1 MNKISEGAREWET
14 FKYDSFHISSAVFNS
29 PERPIPPSSL
39 TSSPDTGLTAFAQLG
54 ALRLNASRALISL
67 FDRHNQYIVAEATR
81 SMPLAPGARYHTQN
95 HLWLCGTAIPRS
107 FGICEHVL
115 VGATQDAPNP
125 QRPSAPANENELPV
139 AIVPDLAAD
148 RRFCDRPY
156 IEAAPYNR
164 FYAGVPLRSPKGINI
179 GVYCIFDD
187 RPRSGLDVDSVQFLR
202 DTAHTIMNY
211 LEARRVNE
219 SYRRSERMVQG
230 LGNFIEGRDDPVP
243 PPTFDPRSATNGYEP
258 PRLAVSLSGTD
269 SPSPK
274 SPVTADPVRPGIN
287 PISPETTGSPTK
299 VDSSDSVETTA
310 TTASIGTVAT
320 TTSSTAPPDP
330 HLSETIKI
338 FSRAASVIRKSL
350 EVDGALFLDASVGSF
365 GGLVAGPRR
374 ASEVAEHS
382 FSSSEDSLSERA
394 EDGDDRWCKTF
405 GRSSAM
411 EGGGSGSDIPQLGR
425 RTLRERF
432 LRKLLRKYPNGKVFS
447 FDETGNWLA
456 ADYESDD
463 ADITPTEET
472 EQLPTRPENKAAHS
486 YFTKR
491 NEAKTIVD
499 IFPGARSI
507 AIVPLWDPSKER
519 CFAGCF
525 VWSKSA
531 TRILTPA
538 ADLPFL
544 RAFGMVT
551 MSEVIRLDAILAD
564 RAKTDILGSLSHE
577 LRSPLHGVVAAAELL
592 HDTQLDAFQVDVIH
606 TIEISGKTLL
616 DTIDHLLDYS
626 KVNTFLRASKSQRKN
641 NGMGRGL
648 RPETSASIESG
659 MMSLVSDVHLDLLVE
674 EVIESVFIGHSFHH
688 MVASSL
694 ARHGTSS
701 GPPTPAQEKLD
712 AIATSDGLGHRRN
725 PSESQPA
732 NLKDVKILV
741 DIDPQYSWVFHTN
754 PGAIRRVVMNLFGNA
769 LKYTSKGF
777 IKIHLRQEEVVHK
790 SSRSASMVI
799 LTVTDSGKGI
809 SEEFLHNKLF
819 TPFSQEDALAPG
831 TGLGLSLVRQIVTG
845 LGGTIS
851 ARSQVGHGTTMTV
864 SMPLVLSRKASSRG
878 RKFSSDLKTLAGT
891 RLSVRGFSR
900 GLDGSEE
907 LRAGGL
913 DLPVES
919 LPFKWMDVKINEDSR
934 SPQGSDLTICS
945 EEAFR
950 KQGMS
955 ETGGV
960 ETPLVVVC
968 GNAEAAQKLATSYRR
983 SLRHEAVM
991 EFIAQPTGPRKVAK
1005 ALVCALER
1013 WKQRQPAAGPIPVS
1027 PQSDAFPPPAP
1038 SPRALK
1044 SDTLTTRPRAQ
1055 SETVR
1060 IVRVTSP
1067 PPDNALPSP
1076 GDSWIANT
1084 NDSHNFTLTL
1094 PFRPAA
1100 SAATSPVSAASA
1112 KGSTNTSVPPSPG
1125 TTKSASEFLL
1135 VDDNAINLKILSAYM
1150 KRLQKRHTT
1159 ASNGLEALQV
1169 YTSQPQRFCCILIG
1183 ADITMP
1189 VMDGLEAT
1197 RRIRKF
1203 ERAQNLAPVTVIA
1216 ITSLGSHGARQE
1228 GFASGMDLFL
1238 TRPVTMTELVK
1249 ILKQRK
1255 LVDETTEKEVLSQ

>member
-1 MNKISEGAREWET
+1 MGTTTCINPFHDDLHER
-14 FKYDSFHISSAVFNS
+14 YDSFHIPSAVFNS
-29 PERPIPPSSL
+29 PDRPIPPSSL
-39 TSSPDTGLTAFAQLG
+39 ASSPDTGLTAFAQLG

-67 FDRHNQYIVAEATR
+67 FDRRNQYIVAEATR
-81 SMPLAPGARYHTQN
+81 YMPLAPDAKYPKQN
-95 HLWLCGTAIPRS
+95 HLWLCGTAIPRA

-115 VGATQDAPNP
+115 VGATQDASNS
-125 QRPSAPANENELPV
+125 RHPSAPANENELPV
-139 AIVPDLAAD
+139 AVVPDLAAD

-156 IEAAPYNR
+156 IEAAPFNR
-164 FYAGVPLRSPKGINI
+164 FYAGVPIQSPKGINI

-187 RPRSGLDVDSVQFLR
+187 RPRAGLDADSVQFLR
-202 DTAHTIMNY
+202 DTSHTIMNY

-230 LGNFIEGRDDPVP
+230 LGNFIEGRDDPIP
-243 PPTFDPRSATNGYEP
+243 PPKFDPRSATNGFEP
-258 PRLAVSLSGTD
+258 PQLAVSLSGTD
-269 SPSPK
+269 SPSPD
-274 SPVTADPVRPGIN
+274 SPETAEPPVRPGIN
-287 PISPETTGSPTK
+287 PTSPEATGSPTK
-299 VDSSDSVETTA
+299 IDSSDSVETTA
-310 TTASIGTVAT
+310 TTATVAT

-330 HLSETIKI
+330 HLSGTIKI
-338 FSRAASVIRKSL
+338 FSRAANVIRKYL
-350 EVDGALFLDASVGSF
+350 EVDGALFLDASIGSF
-365 GGLVAGPRR
+365 GGLVTGPRR
-374 ASEVAEHS
+374 ASEVADHD
-382 FSSSEDSLSERA
+382 FSSSEDSLSERL
-394 EDGDDRWCKTF
+394 EDDDDRWCKTF
-405 GRSSAM
+405 GRSSTL
-411 EGGGSGSDIPQLGR
+411 ESGGSSSGPDMPQLGCK
-425 RTLRERF
+425 TLRERF

-472 EQLPTRPENKAAHS
+472 EQQPTRPDSKAAHS

-491 NEAKTIVD
+491 NEAKTIID

-507 AIVPLWDPSKER
+507 AIVPLWDPSKEQ
-519 CFAGCF
+519 CFAGGF

-626 KVNTFLRASKSQRKN
+626 KVNTFLRASKSRRQN
-641 NGMGRGL
+641 SGMGRGL

-701 GPPTPAQEKLD
+701 GPSTPAQEKLD
-712 AIATSDGLGHRRN
+712 AIATSDGLGHRRG

-732 NLKDVKILV
+732 SLKDVKILV
-741 DIDPQYSWVFHTN
+741 DIDPQSSWVFHTN

-790 SSRSASMVI
+790 SSRSASMVV

-819 TPFSQEDALAPG
+819 TPFSQEDSLAPG

-851 ARSQVGHGTTMTV
+851 VRSQVGHGTSMTV
-864 SMPLVLSRKASSRG
+864 SMPLVLSRKANGRG
-878 RKFSSDLKTLAGT
+878 RKFSSDLETLAGT

-900 GLDGSEE
+900 GLEDSEE

-934 SPQGSDLTICS
+934 SPDGSDLMVCS

-950 KQGMS
+950 RHGMS

-1005 ALVCALER
+1005 ALACALDR
-1013 WKQRQPAAGPIPVS
+1013 WKQRQPAARPIPVS
-1027 PQSDAFPPPAP
+1027 PQSEAFPRLAP

-1055 SETVR
+1055 SETAR
-1060 IVRVTSP
+1060 MVRVTSP
-1067 PPDNALPSP
+1067 PPDNASQSP

-1084 NDSHNFTLTL
+1084 NDSNNFTLTL
-1094 PFRPAA
+1094 PFRPAP
-1100 SAATSPVSAASA
+1100 SAATPAMSTAPA
-1112 KGSTNTSVPPSPG
+1112 KGSTKTSVPPSPE
-1125 TTKSASEFLL
+1125 TAKSPSEFLL

-1159 ASNGLEALQV
+1159 ASNGLEALQA
-1169 YTSQPQRFCCILIG
+1169 YTTQPQRFCCILI
-1183 ADITMP
+1183 DITMP

-1203 ERAQNLAPVTVIA
+1203 ERAQNLAPATVIA
-1216 ITSLGSHGARQE
+1216 ITSLGSQSARQE

-1238 TRPVTMTELVK
+1238 TRPVTMKELVK
-1249 ILKQRK
+1249 ILKLRK
-1255 LVDETTEKEVLSQ
+1255 LVDEITEKEVLSQ

>member
-1 MNKISEGAREWET
+1 
-14 FKYDSFHISSAVFNS
+14 
-29 PERPIPPSSL
+29 
-39 TSSPDTGLTAFAQLG
+39 
-54 ALRLNASRALISL
+54 
-67 FDRHNQYIVAEATR
+67 
-81 SMPLAPGARYHTQN
+81 MPLSPNAKYPTQN

-115 VGATQDAPNP
+115 VGATQESSSNP
-125 QRPSAPANENELPV
+125 RLPTAPANEHELPV
-139 AIVPDLAAD
+139 AVVPDLAAD
-148 RRFCDRPY
+148 RRFSNRPY

-164 FYAGVPLRSPKGINI
+164 FYAGVPIRSPKGINI

-187 RPRSGLDVDSVQFLR
+187 RPRSGLDADSVQFLR
-202 DTAHTIMNY
+202 DTARTIMDY
-211 LEARRVNE
+211 LDARRVNE

-243 PPTFDPRSATNGYEP
+243 PAKFNPRGLPNGYEP
-258 PRLAVSLSGTD
+258 PRLAASFPETGPSSPGSPPVARPSLN
-269 SPSPK
+269 
-274 SPVTADPVRPGIN
+274 PV
-287 PISPETTGSPTK
+287 SPEPTNSPTK

-310 TTASIGTVAT
+310 TTATIAT
-320 TTSSTAPPDP
+320 TTSTTAPPDP

-338 FSRAASVIRKSL
+338 FSRAANVIRKSL
-350 EVDGALFLDASVGSF
+350 EVDGALFLDASIGSF
-365 GGLVAGPRR
+365 GGLVSGPRR
-374 ASEVAEHS
+374 ASEVADHN
-382 FSSSEDSLSERA
+382 FSSSEDSLSERP
-394 EDGDDRWCKTF
+394 EDVNDRWCKSF
-405 GRSSAM
+405 GRSSATDDAVG
-411 EGGGSGSDIPQLGR
+411 ESDAPQLGR
-425 RTLRERF
+425 LTLRERF
-432 LRKLLRKYPNGKVFS
+432 LRKLLRRYPNGKVFS

-463 ADITPTEET
+463 ADVTPTEET
-472 EQLPTRPENKAAHS
+472 EQFSTRPESKAAHS

-499 IFPGARSI
+499 IFPGARSV
-507 AIVPLWDPSKER
+507 AVVPLWDPSKER
-519 CFAGCF
+519 CFAGGF

-641 NGMGRGL
+641 NGPGRGL

-694 ARHGTSS
+694 ARHGSTS

-712 AIATSDGLGHRRN
+712 AIATSDGLGHRRS
-725 PSESQPA
+725 PSETQPA
-732 NLKDVKILV
+732 SLKDVKILV

-777 IKIHLRQEEVVHK
+777 IKVHLRQEEVVHK
-790 SSRSASMVI
+790 SSRSASMVV

-851 ARSQVGHGTTMTV
+851 VRSQVGHGTSITV
-864 SMPLVLSRKASSRG
+864 SMPLILSRKASSRG
-878 RKFSSDLKTLAGT
+878 RKFSADLNTLAGT
-891 RLSVRGFSR
+891 QLSVRGFSR
-900 GLDGSEE
+900 GFDDSEE

-934 SPQGSDLTICS
+934 SSSSSDLMVCS

-950 KQGMS
+950 KYGLS

-1005 ALVCALER
+1005 ALACALDR
-1013 WKQRQPAAGPIPVS
+1013 WKKRQPARPMPVS
-1027 PQSDAFPPPAP
+1027 PLSDAFPAPIP
-1038 SPRALK
+1038 SPRVLK
-1044 SDTLTTRPRAQ
+1044 SDSLTSRPRAQ
-1055 SETVR
+1055 SETVKM
-1060 IVRVTSP
+1060 IRVTSP
-1067 PPDNALPSP
+1067 PPENVSQSP

-1084 NDSHNFTLTL
+1084 NDSNNFTLTL

-1100 SAATSPVSAASA
+1100 SLAAPATSTTSARGSMNTGVS
-1112 KGSTNTSVPPSPG
+1112 PSPG
-1125 TTKSASEFLL
+1125 TVKPTSEFLL

-1150 KRLQKRHTT
+1150 KRLHKRHAT
-1159 ASNGLEALQV
+1159 ASNGLEALQA
-1169 YTSQPQRFCCILIG
+1169 YTSQPQRFCCILI
-1183 ADITMP
+1183 DITMP

-1203 ERAQNLAPVTVIA
+1203 ERAHNLPAVTVIA
-1216 ITSLGSHGARQE
+1216 ITSLGSVGARQE

-1238 TRPVTMTELVK
+1238 TRPVTMTELVE

-1255 LVDETTEKEVLSQ
+1255 LVDETTEREVLLQ

>member
-14 FKYDSFHISSAVFNS
+14 FKYDSFHIPSAVFNS
-29 PERPIPPSSL
+29 PDRPISPSSL
-39 TSSPDTGLTAFAQLG
+39 ASSPDTGLTAFAQLG

-67 FDRHNQYIVAEATR
+67 FDRHNQYIVAESTR
-81 SMPLAPGARYHTQN
+81 FMPLSPDTKYPTQN
-95 HLWLCGTAIPRS
+95 HLWLCGTAIPRA
-107 FGICEHVL
+107 FGVCEHVL
-115 VGATQDAPNP
+115 VGATQDASNP
-125 QRPSAPANENELPV
+125 RRPSVTANENKLPV
-139 AIVPDLAAD
+139 VVVPDLAAD
-148 RRFCDRPY
+148 RRFCNRPY

-164 FYAGVPLRSPKGINI
+164 FYAGVPIRSPKGINI

-187 RPRSGLDVDSVQFLR
+187 RPRAGLDADSVQFLR
-202 DTAHTIMNY
+202 DTAQTIMNY
-211 LEARRVNE
+211 LDARRVNE

-230 LGNFIEGRDDPVP
+230 LGNFIEGRDDPAP
-243 PPTFDPRSATNGYEP
+243 PPKFDPRSATNGYEP
-258 PRLAVSLSGTD
+258 PRLAMSLSGTD
-269 SPSPK
+269 SPSSKP
-274 SPVTADPVRPGIN
+274 PETADPVRPGIN
-287 PISPETTGSPTK
+287 PTSPEETSYPTK

-310 TTASIGTVAT
+310 TTATVAT

-338 FSRAASVIRKSL
+338 FSRAANVIRKSL
-350 EVDGALFLDASVGSF
+350 EVDGALFLDASIGSF
-365 GGLVAGPRR
+365 GGLVTGPRR
-374 ASEVAEHS
+374 ASELADHD
-382 FSSSEDSLSERA
+382 FSSSEDSLPERP
-394 EDGDDRWCKTF
+394 GDDNDRWCKTF
-405 GRSSAM
+405 GRSSTV
-411 EGGGSGSDIPQLGR
+411 EGGDGASDVPQLGR
-425 RTLRERF
+425 KTLRERF

-463 ADITPTEET
+463 ADITPTEEI
-472 EQLPTRPENKAAHS
+472 EQLPKAPDNKATHS
-486 YFTKR
+486 YFSKR
-491 NEAKTIVD
+491 NEAKTIID
-499 IFPGARSI
+499 IFPGARSV
-507 AIVPLWDPSKER
+507 AIVPLWDPSKEQ
-519 CFAGCF
+519 CFAGGF

-531 TRILTPA
+531 SRILTPA
-538 ADLPFL
+538 ADLPFI

-626 KVNTFLRASKSQRKN
+626 KVNTFLRASKSHRKN
-641 NGMGRGL
+641 SGMGRGL

-712 AIATSDGLGHRRN
+712 AIATSDGLGHRRG

-732 NLKDVKILV
+732 SLKDVKILV

-790 SSRSASMVI
+790 SSRSASMVV

-809 SEEFLHNKLF
+809 SEEFLHKKLF

-851 ARSQVGHGTTMTV
+851 VKSQVGHGTTMTV

-878 RKFSSDLKTLAGT
+878 KKFSSDLKTLAGT
-891 RLSVRGFSR
+891 QLSVRGFSR
-900 GLDGSEE
+900 GLEDSEE

-919 LPFKWMDVKINEDSR
+919 LPFKWMDVKISEDSR
-934 SPQGSDLTICS
+934 SSDGSDLMVCS

-950 KQGMS
+950 KHGMS

-983 SLRHEAVM
+983 SLRHDAVM

-1005 ALVCALER
+1005 ALACALDR
-1013 WKQRQPAAGPIPVS
+1013 WKQRQPAAKPIPVS
-1027 PQSDAFPPPAP
+1027 PQSEAFPPPTP
-1038 SPRALK
+1038 SPRAFK
-1044 SDTLTTRPRAQ
+1044 SETLTTRPRAQ
-1055 SETVR
+1055 SETMR
-1060 IVRVTSP
+1060 MVRVASP
-1067 PPDNALPSP
+1067 PPDNASQSP

-1084 NDSHNFTLTL
+1084 TDSHSFTLTL
-1094 PFRPAA
+1094 PFRPAP
-1100 SAATSPVSAASA
+1100 SAATSAMSAASA
-1112 KGSTNTSVPPSPG
+1112 KGSMNTSVPPSPG
-1125 TTKSASEFLL
+1125 MAKSPSEFLL

-1150 KRLQKRHTT
+1150 KRLQKRHAT
-1159 ASNGLEALQV
+1159 ASNGLEALQA
-1169 YTSQPQRFCCILIG
+1169 YTSQPQRFCCILI
-1183 ADITMP
+1183 DITMP

-1216 ITSLGSHGARQE
+1216 ITSLGSQSARQE
-1228 GFASGMDLFL
+1228 GFGSGMDLFL

>member
-14 FKYDSFHISSAVFNS
+14 FKYDSFHIPSAVLNN
-29 PERPIPPSSL
+29 PDRPIPPSALS
-39 TSSPDTGLTAFAQLG
+39 SSPDTGLTAFAQLG

-67 FDRHNQYIVAEATR
+67 FDRQHQYIVAEATR
-81 SMPLAPGARYHTQN
+81 SMPLSPNAKYPTQN
-95 HLWLCGTAIPRS
+95 HLWLCGTAIPRA

-115 VGATQDAPNP
+115 VGATQEASNP
-125 QRPSAPANENELPV
+125 RLQTAPANENELPV
-139 AIVPDLAAD
+139 AVVPDLAAD
-148 RRFCDRPY
+148 RRFCNRPY

-164 FYAGVPLRSPKGINI
+164 FYAGVPIRSPKGINI

-187 RPRSGLDVDSVQFLR
+187 RPRSGLDADSVQFLR
-202 DTAHTIMNY
+202 DTARTIMDY
-211 LEARRVNE
+211 LDARRVNE

-243 PPTFDPRSATNGYEP
+243 APKFTPRSSPNGYET
-258 PRLAVSLSGTD
+258 PRLAVSLPETGP
-269 SPSPK
+269 PSPK
-274 SPVTADPVRPGIN
+274 SSETAGPVRPNIN
-287 PISPETTGSPTK
+287 PISPEPTDSPTK

-310 TTASIGTVAT
+310 TTATVAT

-338 FSRAASVIRKSL
+338 FSRAANVIRGSL
-350 EVDGALFLDASVGSF
+350 EVDGALFLDASIGSF
-365 GGLVAGPRR
+365 GGLVTGPRR
-374 ASEVAEHS
+374 ASEVADHN

-394 EDGDDRWCKTF
+394 EDVNDRWCKSF
-405 GRSSAM
+405 GRSSPADDGVN
-411 EGGGSGSDIPQLGR
+411 ESDTPQLGR
-425 RTLRERF
+425 LTLRERF
-432 LRKLLRKYPNGKVFS
+432 LKKLLRRYPNGKVFS

-463 ADITPTEET
+463 ADVTPTEET
-472 EQLPTRPENKAAHS
+472 EQAFTRPESKAAHS

-491 NEAKTIVD
+491 NEAKTIID
-499 IFPGARSI
+499 IFPGARSV
-507 AIVPLWDPSKER
+507 AVVPLWDPSKER
-519 CFAGCF
+519 CFAGGF

-641 NGMGRGL
+641 NGPGRGL

-694 ARHGTSS
+694 ARHGSSS

-712 AIATSDGLGHRRN
+712 AIATSDGLGHRRRT
-725 PSESQPA
+725 SESQPA
-732 NLKDVKILV
+732 SLKDVKILV

-777 IKIHLRQEEVVHK
+777 IKVHLRQEEVVHK
-790 SSRSASMVI
+790 SSRSASMVV

-851 ARSQVGHGTTMTV
+851 VRSQVGHGTSITV

-878 RKFSSDLKTLAGT
+878 RKFSADLNTLAGT
-891 RLSVRGFSR
+891 QLSVHGFSR
-900 GLDGSEE
+900 GFGDSEE

-919 LPFKWMDVKINEDSR
+919 LPFKWMDVKISEDSR
-934 SPQGSDLTICS
+934 GSSRSDLMVCS
-945 EEAFR
+945 EEAF
-950 KQGMS
+950 KKHGLS

-1005 ALVCALER
+1005 ALACALDR
-1013 WKQRQPAAGPIPVS
+1013 WKQRQPVKSMAVS
-1027 PQSDAFPPPAP
+1027 PLSDAFPAPAP
-1038 SPRALK
+1038 SPRVLK
-1044 SDTLTTRPRAQ
+1044 SESLATRPRAQ
-1055 SETVR
+1055 SETVKM
-1060 IVRVTSP
+1060 VRVSSP
-1067 PPDNALPSP
+1067 PPENVSHSP

-1084 NDSHNFTLTL
+1084 NDSNNFTLTL

-1100 SAATSPVSAASA
+1100 SVVAPATSTASA
-1112 KGSTNTSVPPSPG
+1112 RGSMHAGASSSPG
-1125 TTKSASEFLL
+1125 TVKPLSEFLL

-1150 KRLQKRHTT
+1150 KRLQKRHAT
-1159 ASNGLEALQV
+1159 ASNGLEALQA
-1169 YTSQPQRFCCILIG
+1169 YTSQPQRFCCILI
-1183 ADITMP
+1183 DITMP

-1203 ERAQNLAPVTVIA
+1203 ERAHSLPPVTVIA
-1216 ITSLGSHGARQE
+1216 ITSLGSVGARQE

>member
-1 MNKISEGAREWET
+1 MGTTTCIDPLHAT
-14 FKYDSFHISSAVFNS
+14 TCMKYDSFHIPIAVFNS
-29 PERPIPPSSL
+29 PDRPIPPSSL
-39 TSSPDTGLTAFAQLG
+39 ASSPDTGLTAFAQLG

-67 FDRHNQYIVAEATR
+67 FDRHHQYIVAEATR
-81 SMPLAPGARYHTQN
+81 SMPLAPNAKYPTQN

-115 VGATQDAPNP
+115 VGATQDASNP
-125 QRPSAPANENELPV
+125 RRPSAPANENELPV
-139 AIVPDLAAD
+139 AVIPDLAAD
-148 RRFCDRPY
+148 RRFCNRPY

-164 FYAGVPLRSPKGINI
+164 FYAGVPIRSPKGINI

-187 RPRSGLDVDSVQFLR
+187 RPRSGLDSDSVQFLR
-202 DTAHTIMNY
+202 DTAQTVMNY
-211 LEARRVNE
+211 LDARRVNE

-230 LGNFIEGRDDPVP
+230 LGNFIEGRDDPAP
-243 PPTFDPRSATNGYEP
+243 PPKFDPRSSTNGYDP
-258 PRLAVSLSGTD
+258 PRVAVSLVEAD
-269 SPSPK
+269 SPSPR
-274 SPVTADPVRPGIN
+274 SPKVADLVRPSIS
-287 PISPETTGSPTK
+287 PISPEPTGSPTK

-310 TTASIGTVAT
+310 TIATVAT

-338 FSRAASVIRKSL
+338 FSRAANVIRKSL
-350 EVDGALFLDASVGSF
+350 EVDGALFLDASIGSF
-365 GGLVAGPRR
+365 GGLVTGPRR
-374 ASEVAEHS
+374 ASEVADHP
-382 FSSSEDSLSERA
+382 FSSSDDSLSERP
-394 EDGDDRWCKTF
+394 EDDDRWCKTF
-405 GRSSAM
+405 GRSSTV
-411 EGGGSGSDIPQLGR
+411 EDGGNGLDVPQLGR
-425 RTLRERF
+425 MTLRERF

-463 ADITPTEET
+463 ADITPTEES
-472 EQLPTRPENKAAHS
+472 EQLPSRAESKAAHS

-491 NEAKTIVD
+491 NEAKTIID
-499 IFPGARSI
+499 IFPGARSV

-519 CFAGCF
+519 CFAGGF

-626 KVNTFLRASKSQRKN
+626 KVNTFLRASKSGRKN
-641 NGMGRGL
+641 SGMGRGL
-648 RPETSASIESG
+648 RSETSASIESG

-694 ARHGTSS
+694 ARHGTTS

-712 AIATSDGLGHRRN
+712 AIATSDGLGHRRI
-725 PSESQPA
+725 PSESPPVS
-732 NLKDVKILV
+732 LKDVKILV

-769 LKYTSKGF
+769 LKYTTKGF

-790 SSRSASMVI
+790 SSRSASMVV
-799 LTVTDSGKGI
+799 LTVSDSGKGI
-809 SEEFLHNKLF
+809 SEDFLHNKLF
-819 TPFSQEDALAPG
+819 TPFSQEDTLAPG

-851 ARSQVGHGTTMTV
+851 VRSQVGHGTSITV
-864 SMPLVLSRKASSRG
+864 SMPLVLSRKANSRG

-900 GLDGSEE
+900 GLDDSEE

-934 SPQGSDLTICS
+934 GSYGSDLMVCS
-945 EEAFR
+945 EEAF
-950 KQGMS
+950 KKHGMS

-983 SLRHEAVM
+983 SLRQEAVM

-1005 ALVCALER
+1005 ALVCALDR
-1013 WKQRQPAAGPIPVS
+1013 WKQRQPAARPMPVS
-1027 PQSDAFPPPAP
+1027 PLSDAFPPLAP

-1060 IVRVTSP
+1060 VVRVTSP
-1067 PPDNALPSP
+1067 PPETVMQSP

-1084 NDSHNFTLTL
+1084 HDSNNFTLTL

-1100 SAATSPVSAASA
+1100 SAATSAMSTASA
-1112 KGSTNTSVPPSPG
+1112 KGSMNTGVPPSPG
-1125 TTKSASEFLL
+1125 IAKPPSEFLL

-1159 ASNGLEALQV
+1159 ASNGLEALQA
-1169 YTSQPQRFCCILIG
+1169 YTSQPQRFCCILI
-1183 ADITMP
+1183 DITMP

-1203 ERAQNLAPVTVIA
+1203 ERAQSLAPVTVIA
-1216 ITSLGSHGARQE
+1216 ITSLGSQGARQE

-1255 LVDETTEKEVLSQ
+1255 LVDETTEKEFLSQ

>member
-1 MNKISEGAREWET
+1 MNKIPEGTREWET
-14 FKYDSFHISSAVFNS
+14 FKYDSFHIPSAVFNN
-29 PERPIPPSSL
+29 PDRPIPISSI
-39 TSSPDTGLTAFAQLG
+39 SSSTDTGLTAFAQLG

-67 FDRHNQYIVAEATR
+67 FDRQHQYVVAEATR
-81 SMPLAPGARYHTQN
+81 SMPLSPNTKYPTQN
-95 HLWLCGTAIPRS
+95 HLWLCGTAIPRT

-115 VGATQDAPNP
+115 VGATQDQETPSTRLQTAPP
-125 QRPSAPANENELPV
+125 YESELPV
-139 AIVPDLAAD
+139 SVVPDLAAD
-148 RRFCDRPY
+148 RRFCNRPY
-156 IEAAPYNR
+156 INAAPYNR
-164 FYAGVPLRSPKGINI
+164 FYAGVPIRSPKGINI

-187 RPRSGLDVDSVQFLR
+187 RPRSGLDADSVQFLQDMSR
-202 DTAHTIMNY
+202 TIMDY
-211 LEARRVNE
+211 LHARRVTE

-243 PPTFDPRSATNGYEP
+243 TAGPTPRPSPNGFDPTGVT
-258 PRLAVSLSGTD
+258 VSRPETD
-269 SPSPK
+269 PPSPT
-274 SPVTADPVRPGIN
+274 SSEAAAPVRPSIN
-287 PISPETTGSPTK
+287 PIIPEPMESPTK
-299 VDSSDSVETTA
+299 VDSSDSMETTA
-310 TTASIGTVAT
+310 TTATVAT

-330 HLSETIKI
+330 HLSATVKI
-338 FSRAASVIRKSL
+338 FSRAANVIRKAL
-350 EVDGALFLDASVGSF
+350 EVDGALFLDASIGSF
-365 GGLVAGPRR
+365 GGLVTGPRR
-374 ASEVAEHS
+374 PSEVADRN
-382 FSSSEDSLSERA
+382 FSSSEDSLSERS
-394 EDGDDRWCKTF
+394 EDANDRWCKSF
-405 GRSSAM
+405 
-411 EGGGSGSDIPQLGR
+411 GGSSIMDDVANRSNVPQVGR
-425 RTLRERF
+425 VTLRERF
-432 LRKLLRKYPNGKVFS
+432 LRRLLKRYPNGKVFS

-463 ADITPTEET
+463 ADVTPTEET
-472 EQLPTRPENKAAHS
+472 EQPLTRPENKAAHS

-491 NEAKTIVD
+491 NEARTIIDV
-499 IFPGARSI
+499 FPGARSV
-507 AIVPLWDPSKER
+507 AVVPLSDPSKER
-519 CFAGCF
+519 CFAGGF

-538 ADLPFL
+538 ADLPFI

-626 KVNTFLRASKSQRKN
+626 KVNTFLRASKSQRRN
-641 NGMGRGL
+641 NGPGRGL
-648 RPETSASIESG
+648 RPEQSASIESG
-659 MMSLVSDVHLDLLVE
+659 MMTLVSDVHLDLLVE
-674 EVIESVFIGHSFHH
+674 EVIESVFIGYSFHH

-694 ARHGTSS
+694 ARHGSS

-712 AIATSDGLGHRRN
+712 AIATSDGLGHRRSS
-725 PSESQPA
+725 SESPPTS
-732 NLKDVKILV
+732 LKDVKILV
-741 DIDPQYSWVFHTN
+741 DIDPESSWVFHTN
-754 PGAIRRVVMNLFGNA
+754 PGAIRRIVMNLFGNA

-777 IKIHLRQEEVVHK
+777 IKVQLRQDEVVHK
-790 SSRSASMVI
+790 SSRSASMVV

-809 SEEFLHNKLF
+809 SEEFLHTKLF

-851 ARSQVGHGTTMTV
+851 VRSQVGHGTSIKV

-878 RKFSSDLKTLAGT
+878 RKFSADLQTLAGT
-891 RLSVRGFSR
+891 KLSVQGFSR
-900 GLDGSEE
+900 GFDESEE

-919 LPFKWMDVKINEDSR
+919 LPFKWMDVKINQDSQD
-934 SPQGSDLTICS
+934 SAVADLVVCS
-945 EEAFR
+945 EEAF
-950 KQGMS
+950 KGLGLS

-960 ETPLVVVC
+960 EKPLVVVC

-1005 ALVCALER
+1005 ALACALDR
-1013 WKQRQPAAGPIPVS
+1013 WKQRQLVKSAVVS
-1027 PQSDAFPPPAP
+1027 PLSDAFPAPAP

-1044 SDTLTTRPRAQ
+1044 SEALAMRPRAQ
-1055 SETVR
+1055 SETVKM
-1060 IVRVTSP
+1060 VRVASP
-1067 PPDNALPSP
+1067 PPDMVSQSP

-1084 NDSHNFTLTL
+1084 TDSNNFTLTL

-1100 SAATSPVSAASA
+1100 SAVAPSMSTASA
-1112 KGSTNTSVPPSPG
+1112 RGTIGSGASPSPAAI
-1125 TTKSASEFLL
+1125 KPPSEFLL

-1150 KRLQKRHTT
+1150 KRLHKRSAT
-1159 ASNGLEALQV
+1159 ASNGIEALQA
-1169 YTSQPQRFCCILIG
+1169 YTSHPERFCCILI
-1183 ADITMP
+1183 DITMP

-1197 RRIRKF
+1197 RRIREF
-1203 ERAQNLAPVTVIA
+1203 ERARNLPPVIVIA
-1216 ITSLGSHGARQE
+1216 ITSLGSVGARQE

-1255 LVDETTEKEVLSQ
+1255 LVDDTVEKEVLPK

>member
-14 FKYDSFHISSAVFNS
+14 FKYDSFHIPNAVFNS
-29 PERPIPPSSL
+29 PDRPIPPSSL
-39 TSSPDTGLTAFAQLG
+39 ASSPDTGLTAFAQLG

-67 FDRHNQYIVAEATR
+67 FDRRNQYIVAEATR
-81 SMPLAPGARYHTQN
+81 YMPLAPDAKYPTQN
-95 HLWLCGTAIPRS
+95 HLWLCGTAIPRA

-115 VGATQDAPNP
+115 IGATQEASNP
-125 QRPSAPANENELPV
+125 RHPSAAANESELPV
-139 AIVPDLAAD
+139 AVVPDLAAD

-164 FYAGVPLRSPKGINI
+164 FYAGVPIRSPKGINI

-187 RPRSGLDVDSVQFLR
+187 RPRAGLDADSVQFLR
-202 DTAHTIMNY
+202 DTAQTIMKY

-243 PPTFDPRSATNGYEP
+243 PPKFDPRSATNGFEP
-258 PRLAVSLSGTD
+258 PQLAVSLSGTD
-269 SPSPK
+269 SPSPE
-274 SPVTADPVRPGIN
+274 SPETADPPVRPGIN
-287 PISPETTGSPTK
+287 PTSPEATSSPTK

-310 TTASIGTVAT
+310 TTATVAT

-338 FSRAASVIRKSL
+338 FSRAANVIRKYL
-350 EVDGALFLDASVGSF
+350 EVDGALFLDASIGSF
-365 GGLVAGPRR
+365 GGLVTGPRR
-374 ASEVAEHS
+374 ASDVADRD
-382 FSSSEDSLSERA
+382 FSSSEDSLSERP
-394 EDGDDRWCKTF
+394 EDDDDGWCKTF
-405 GRSSAM
+405 GRSSTV
-411 EGGGSGSDIPQLGR
+411 EGGSSGPDMPQLGR
-425 RTLRERF
+425 KTLRERF

-456 ADYESDD
+456 ADYENDD

-472 EQLPTRPENKAAHS
+472 ERLPTRPDSKAAHS

-491 NEAKTIVD
+491 NEAKTIID

-519 CFAGCF
+519 CFAGGF

-531 TRILTPA
+531 TRILTPS

-626 KVNTFLRASKSQRKN
+626 KVNTFLRASKSRRKN
-641 NGMGRGL
+641 SGMGRGL

-712 AIATSDGLGHRRN
+712 AIATSDGLGHRRG

-732 NLKDVKILV
+732 SLKDVKILV
-741 DIDPQYSWVFHTN
+741 DIDPQSSWVFHTN

-777 IKIHLRQEEVVHK
+777 VKIHLRQKEVVHK
-790 SSRSASMVI
+790 SSRSASMVV

-819 TPFSQEDALAPG
+819 TPFSQEDSLAPG

-851 ARSQVGHGTTMTV
+851 VRSQVGHGTSMTV
-864 SMPLVLSRKASSRG
+864 SMPLVLSRKADGRG

-900 GLDGSEE
+900 GLEDSEE

-934 SPQGSDLTICS
+934 CPDGSDLTVCS
-945 EEAFR
+945 EEAFKR
-950 KQGMS
+950 HGMS

-1005 ALVCALER
+1005 ALACALDR
-1013 WKQRQPAAGPIPVS
+1013 WKQRQPAAKPIAVS
-1027 PQSDAFPPPAP
+1027 PQSEAFPPLAP
-1038 SPRALK
+1038 GSRVLRP
-1044 SDTLTTRPRAQ
+1044 DTLTTRPRAQ

-1060 IVRVTSP
+1060 MVRVTSP
-1067 PPDNALPSP
+1067 PPDNASQSP

-1084 NDSHNFTLTL
+1084 NDSNNFTLTL
-1094 PFRPAA
+1094 PFRPAP
-1100 SAATSPVSAASA
+1100 SAATPAMPTAPA
-1112 KGSTNTSVPPSPG
+1112 KSSTRTSVPPSPG
-1125 TTKSASEFLL
+1125 IAKSPSEFLL

-1159 ASNGLEALQV
+1159 ASNGLEALQA
-1169 YTSQPQRFCCILIG
+1169 YTTQPQRFCCILI
-1183 ADITMP
+1183 DITMP

-1216 ITSLGSHGARQE
+1216 ITSLGSQSARQE

-1249 ILKQRK
+1249 ILKLRK

>member
-1 MNKISEGAREWET
+1 MNKITEGAREWET
-14 FKYDSFHISSAVFNS
+14 FKYDSFHIPSAVFNS
-29 PERPIPPSSL
+29 PDRPIPPSSL
-39 TSSPDTGLTAFAQLG
+39 ASSPDTGLTAFAQLG

-81 SMPLAPGARYHTQN
+81 YMPLAPDTKYPTQN
-95 HLWLCGTAIPRS
+95 HLWLCGTAIPRA

-115 VGATQDAPNP
+115 IGATQDPPNP
-125 QRPSAPANENELPV
+125 QRPSAPANESELPV
-139 AIVPDLAAD
+139 AVVPDLAAD

-164 FYAGVPLRSPKGINI
+164 FYAGVPIRSPKGINI

-187 RPRSGLDVDSVQFLR
+187 RPRAGLDADSVQFLR
-202 DTAHTIMNY
+202 DTSQTIMSY

-243 PPTFDPRSATNGYEP
+243 PPKFDPRSATNGFEP
-258 PRLAVSLSGTD
+258 RRLAVSLSETN
-269 SPSPK
+269 SSSSEPPE
-274 SPVTADPVRPGIN
+274 TADPVRPGIS
-287 PISPETTGSPTK
+287 PISPEATGSPTK

-310 TTASIGTVAT
+310 TTATVAT

-338 FSRAASVIRKSL
+338 FSRAANVIRKSL

-365 GGLVAGPRR
+365 GGLVTGPPR
-374 ASEVAEHS
+374 ASEVADHNL
-382 FSSSEDSLSERA
+382 SSSEDSLSERL
-394 EDGDDRWCKTF
+394 EDDDDSWCKTF
-405 GRSSAM
+405 GRSSTA
-411 EGGGSGSDIPQLGR
+411 EGGGSGPEIPQLGPK
-425 RTLRERF
+425 TLRERF

-447 FDETGNWLA
+447 FDEAGNWLA

-463 ADITPTEET
+463 ADMTPTEEA
-472 EQLPTRPENKAAHS
+472 EQLPTRDESKAAHS

-491 NEAKTIVD
+491 NEAKTIID

-519 CFAGCF
+519 CFAGGF

-626 KVNTFLRASKSQRKN
+626 KVNTFLRESKSRRKHSVV
-641 NGMGRGL
+641 GRGL
-648 RPETSASIESG
+648 RPETSIESG

-712 AIATSDGLGHRRN
+712 AIATSDGLGHRRG

-732 NLKDVKILV
+732 SLKDVKILV
-741 DIDPQYSWVFHTN
+741 DIDPQSSWVFHTN

-790 SSRSASMVI
+790 PSRSASMVV

-819 TPFSQEDALAPG
+819 TPFSQEDSLAPG

-851 ARSQVGHGTTMTV
+851 VRSQVGHGTSMTV
-864 SMPLVLSRKASSRG
+864 SMPLVLSRKASGRG

-900 GLDGSEE
+900 GLDDSEE

-919 LPFKWMDVKINEDSR
+919 LPFKWMDVKINQDSR
-934 SPQGSDLTICS
+934 SPEGSDLMVCS

-950 KQGMS
+950 KHGMS

-983 SLRHEAVM
+983 SLRHDAVM

-1005 ALVCALER
+1005 ALACALDR
-1013 WKQRQPAAGPIPVS
+1013 WKQRQPAARPISVS
-1027 PQSDAFPPPAP
+1027 PRSDAFPPLAP
-1038 SPRALK
+1038 SPRAVK
-1044 SDTLTTRPRAQ
+1044 SNTLTTRPRAQ

-1060 IVRVTSP
+1060 MVRVTSP
-1067 PPDNALPSP
+1067 PPDNPSQSP

-1084 NDSHNFTLTL
+1084 NDSNTFTLTL

-1100 SAATSPVSAASA
+1100 SAATSAKSTASA
-1112 KGSTNTSVPPSPG
+1112 KGSTRTSVPPSPG
-1125 TTKSASEFLL
+1125 MAKSPSEFLL
-1135 VDDNAINLKILSAYM
+1135 VDDNAINIKILSAYM

-1159 ASNGLEALQV
+1159 ASNGLEALQA
-1169 YTSQPQRFCCILIG
+1169 YTSQPQRFCCILI
-1183 ADITMP
+1183 DITMP

-1203 ERAQNLAPVTVIA
+1203 ERAQNLTPVTVIA
-1216 ITSLGSHGARQE
+1216 ITSLGSQSARQE

-1238 TRPVTMTELVK
+1238 TRPVTMKELVK
-1249 ILKQRK
+1249 ILKLRK